1 MCKLIIVPD
10 KIRCIYVCMD
20 CWVFMLLLGETKE
33 NNCFLGIYHLPFI
46 YWSVNSYFSWGDVKE
61 IIFSSKGIARSCRLL
76 VVCFLMPTLLC
87 FSDCM
92 GWGGFMVFSVWKA
105 MRNTHLAWDFRE
117 ANKWKKAKYRGNQ
130 CVGASYI
137 CSRLAAL
144 AEMIPRFLFDVF

>member
-20 CWVFMLLLGETKE
+20 CWVFMLLLDETKE

-61 IIFSSKGIARSCRLL
+61 FIFSSKGIARSCRLL

-105 MRNTHLAWDFRE
+105 MR
-117 ANKWKKAKYRGNQ
+117 KYPP
-130 CVGASYI
+130 CL
-137 CSRLAAL
+137 RLRRSKQMK
-144 AEMIPRFLFDVF
+144 ESKVQMKSMCGGFLHMF